1 MEERVTAKYEREEL
15 VSGMQRSYANTKK
28 KTQQENIMRQLFP
41 PIRSTLVNK
50 RLENSST

>member
-28 KTQQENIMRQLFP
+28 KNSIGKYYETTIP
-41 PIRSTLVNK
+41 PNK
-50 RLENSST
+50 KYIG